1 MFSHSN
7 AVSTPTRNVNLARI
21 LTALTKARIYN
32 QHVRNCFSII
42 SVFVM
47 LIKLYYDLETCGII
61 IVRHVWYIRIF
72 IIRVSAFSIIVFLSN
87 TTHQGHFIVL
97 GHYIKNYSSWKK
109 NIIELWRNECR
120 YFHVPCILQHKEY
133 NGKMEYK

>member
-32 QHVRNCFSII
+32 QQVRNCFSNI

-47 LIKLYYDLETCGII
+47 LMKHVVHGNIDIRYL
-61 IVRHVWYIRIF
+61 IVMYF
-72 IIRVSAFSIIVFLSN
+72 TTQRVRQWEN
-87 TTHQGHFIVL
+87 
-97 GHYIKNYSSWKK
+97 
-109 NIIELWRNECR
+109 
-120 YFHVPCILQHKEY
+120 
-133 NGKMEYK
+133 

>member
-21 LTALTKARIYN
+21 LTALTKDRIYN
-32 QHVRNCFSII
+32 QQVCNCFSNIQ
-42 SVFVM
+42 VFVM

-61 IVRHVWYIRIF
+61 IVLQVWYIRIF
-72 IIRVSAFSIIVFLSN
+72 IMRVSAFSIIVFPSN

-97 GHYIKNYSSWKK
+97 GHYIKNIHPGKK
-109 NIIELWRNECR
+109 HNRAIIA
-120 YFHVPCILQHKEY
+120 
-133 NGKMEYK
+133 MT